1 MNQCVTDECV
11 TDNYTTANRVADHCV
26 TDHCVTDHCVTESI
40 GTFVPVL
47 TAGCMVMTGA
57 DSRRQLGVSLA

>member
-11 TDNYTTANRVADHCV
+11 TDNYTTANRVA
-26 TDHCVTDHCVTESI
+26 DHCVTDHCVTESI

>member
-26 TDHCVTDHCVTESI
+26 TDHCVTESI
-40 GTFVPVL
+40 GTFVPAL